1 MFVIVW
7 FKYSPG
13 KEYGKA
19 DERWLFSDPTIVSL
33 ELLTV
38 VLDGSL
44 ALLLIYAI
52 IKDKH
57 YR

>member
-1 MFVIVW
+1 MLGY
-7 FKYSPG
+7 KYFTG

-19 DERWLFSDPTIVSL
+19 DERWLYSDPTIVSL

-52 IKDKH
+52 IKNKH